1 MDSSDT
7 ITEEVCREDDVGDGQ
22 LLEVMVA
29 GYPVLLVRNRKE
41 FRALGSKCPHYG
53 APLSKGVLR
62 GERLRC
68 PWHGACF
75 NVRTGDIEE
84 YPALDCIP
92 CFKVTVEDGKVFIT
106 AKKKDLE
113 SSLRVKDTSR
123 RCLLNKNTMLLLGG
137 GVAALV
143 CAETLRQ
150 EGFTGRIIMATNE
163 KHVPYDKSKLSK
175 EMNLK
180 AEDIYLRKPEFL
192 EARGIELWT
201 EKEAVSVDFQKQKVR
216 FMDGSS
222 QKYHQLL
229 IATGSHSG
237 FLKVPGADLQ
247 NICTLQS
254 PEDSSKI
261 LELATGKNLVIVG
274 ASFIGMEV
282 AAFLSDK
289 AGTISVVE
297 REEFPY
303 QHALGPQV
311 GGVAMKMLQNKG
323 VKFHMKTELCELKGK
338 DGKVTEAVLANGE
351 HLPADVVVVGIG
363 SVPNSVFLKGTS
375 IARDDKGAILVN
387 LHMQTNI
394 PNVFAA
400 GDVVTFPVAL
410 LDGDS
415 SSIRHQQVAEAHGR
429 CAALNMLRRGKEL
442 HTVPYFWSTLLGKS
456 IRYAGRKGQREGNR
470 ISSHQLGL
478 GLAELTWSSSSSGL
492 AATVSLSPGPAGH
505 PELLFFADL
514 QCLGGHRGGTSLSK
528 AMRGSKSVLFA
539 PVTVPPVPP
548 HTGSEVGSVAA
559 AVPGLPE
566 QALSHRLWEGIHGHC
581 CEGKP
586 GATEIPDLLHQ
597 VSESMASPCL
607 GNRAQSSLLQPA
619 EIPQRLHISWLS
631 TKGSC

>member
-1 MDSSDT
+1 
-7 ITEEVCREDDVGDGQ
+7 
-22 LLEVMVA
+22 MVA

-75 NVRTGDIEE
+75 NIRTGDIEE
-84 YPALDCIP
+84 YPALDCIS

-106 AKKKDLE
+106 AKKKVLTLPAVTE
-113 SSLRVKDTSR
+113 HRQCPGLSSLV
-123 RCLLNKNTMLLLGG
+123 

-175 EMNLK
+175 VLPRNK
-180 AEDIYLRKPEFL
+180 
-192 EARGIELWT
+192 
-201 EKEAVSVDFQKQKVR
+201 AVSVDFQKQKVH
-216 FMDGSS
+216 FVDGSS

-237 FLKVPGADLQ
+237 FLKVPGAELQ
-247 NICTLQS
+247 NVYTLQT
-254 PEDSSKI
+254 PEESRKI
-261 LELATGKNLVIVG
+261 LELSTGKNLVIVG

-338 DGKVTEAVLANGE
+338 DGKVSHA
-351 HLPADVVVVGIG
+351 
-363 SVPNSVFLKGTS
+363 F
-375 IARDDKGAILVN
+375 
-387 LHMQTNI
+387 HMQTNI

-410 LDGDS
+410 LGGDS
-415 SSIRHQQVAEAHGR
+415 SSIRHQQVAEAHGH
-429 CAALNMLRRGKEL
+429 CAALNMLKRGKEL
-442 HTVPYFWSTLLGKS
+442 HTVPYFWTTLLGKS
-456 IRYAGRKGQREGNR
+456 IRYAGCGKGYTDTVVKGSLEQQKFLIFYIRDG
-470 ISSHQLGL
+470 HV
-478 GLAELTWSSSSSGL
+478 T
-492 AATVSLSPGPAGH
+492 AAASLNCDPMVSLIA
-505 PELLFFADL
+505 EVLY
-514 QCLGGHRGGTSLSK
+514 LGKQISK
-528 AMRGSKSVLFA
+528 
-539 PVTVPPVPP
+539 
-548 HTGSEVGSVAA
+548 E
-559 AVPGLPE
+559 E
-566 QALSHRLWEGIHGHC
+566 
-581 CEGKP
+581 
-586 GATEIPDLLHQ
+586 
-597 VSESMASPCL
+597 
-607 GNRAQSSLLQPA
+607 A
-619 EIPQRLHISWLS
+619 E
-631 TKGSC
+631 

>member
-1 MDSSDT
+1 MGALSNEGRASPAVGWQLCQTPGCHLAGESRRQQQCWLSDLGDKCLNPAGRTRSLWCSIRNLGPSECLPVPSMDSSDT

-29 GYPVLLVRNRKE
+29 GYPVLLVRNRRE

-75 NVRTGDIEE
+75 NIRTGDIEE

-113 SSLRVKDTSR
+113 SSQRVKDTSR

-150 EGFTGRIIMATNE
+150 EGFTGRIIMATKE

-192 EARGIELWT
+192 EARGIEFWT

-247 NICTLQS
+247 NICTLQT
-254 PEDSSKI
+254 PEESSKI
-261 LELATGKNLVIVG
+261 LELATGRNLVIVG

-297 REEFPY
+297 REEFPF
-303 QHALGPQV
+303 QHAMGPQV

-338 DGKVTEAVLANGE
+338 DGKVTEAVLVNGE
-351 HLPADVVVVGIG
+351 KLPADVVVVGIG
-363 SVPNSVFLKGTS
+363 STPSSAFLKGTS
-375 IARDDKGAILVN
+375 IARDAKGAILVD

-394 PNVFAA
+394 PKVFAA

-410 LDGDS
+410 LDGDR
-415 SSIRHQQVAEAHGR
+415 SSIHHQQVAEAHGCGKGYTDTVVKGSLEQQKFLIFYIR
-429 CAALNMLRRGKEL
+429 DGHVTAAASLNCDPMVSLIAEVL
-442 HTVPYFWSTLLGKS
+442 YLGKQISKEEAEACDIGS
-456 IRYAGRKGQREGNR
+456 I
-470 ISSHQLGL
+470 
-478 GLAELTWSSSSSGL
+478 
-492 AATVSLSPGPAGH
+492 
-505 PELLFFADL
+505 
-514 QCLGGHRGGTSLSK
+514 TSL
-528 AMRGSKSVLFA
+528 
-539 PVTVPPVPP
+539 
-548 HTGSEVGSVAA
+548 
-559 AVPGLPE
+559 
-566 QALSHRLWEGIHGHC
+566 
-581 CEGKP
+581 
-586 GATEIPDLLHQ
+586 
-597 VSESMASPCL
+597 
-607 GNRAQSSLLQPA
+607 AQS
-619 EIPQRLHISWLS
+619 
-631 TKGSC
+631 

>member
-1 MDSSDT
+1 MSPPRWKNVHYTQFSITSSVPTQFLLFYKYKHRSFPTASPAAAGSVAWNRQLLPGAASPDG
-7 ITEEVCREDDVGDGQ
+7 EERCATREEHHQPWAGSGQ
-22 LLEVMVA
+22 SSCGETRVSPHGKAADRSSGGSLTQGTDQVPEPPWQDQNLGLLECLTSTSSQQPPAWTAMTPSLKRLLEVMVA
-29 GYPVLLVRNRKE
+29 GYPVLLVRNRME
-41 FRALGSKCPHYG
+41 FHALGSKCPHYG

-62 GERLRC
+62 GDRLRC

-75 NVRTGDIEE
+75 NIRTGDIEE
-84 YPALDCIP
+84 YPALDCIS

-123 RCLLNKNTMLLLGG
+123 RCLLNRNTMLLLGG

-180 AEDIYLRKPEFL
+180 AEDVYLRKPEFL
-192 EARGIELWT
+192 EAQGIEFWT

-229 IATGSHSG
+229 IATGSHCG

-247 NICTLQS
+247 NICTLQT
-254 PEDSSKI
+254 PEESSKI

-297 REEFPY
+297 REEFPF

-311 GGVAMKMLQNKG
+311 GGVTMKMLQNKG

-351 HLPADVVVVGIG
+351 NLPADVVVVGIG
-363 SVPNSVFLKGTS
+363 
-375 IARDDKGAILVN
+375 
-387 LHMQTNI
+387 H
-394 PNVFAA
+394 
-400 GDVVTFPVAL
+400 
-410 LDGDS
+410 
-415 SSIRHQQVAEAHGR
+415 
-429 CAALNMLRRGKEL
+429 CAALNMLKRGKEL
-442 HTVPYFWSTLLGKS
+442 HTVPYFWTTLLGKS
-456 IRYAGRKGQREGNR
+456 IRYAGCGKGYTDTVVKGSLEQQKFLIFYIRDG
-470 ISSHQLGL
+470 HV
-478 GLAELTWSSSSSGL
+478 T
-492 AATVSLSPGPAGH
+492 AAASLNCDPMVSLIA
-505 PELLFFADL
+505 EVFY
-514 QCLGGHRGGTSLSK
+514 LGKQISKEEAEACDIGNIPSL
-528 AMRGSKSVLFA
+528 
-539 PVTVPPVPP
+539 
-548 HTGSEVGSVAA
+548 
-559 AVPGLPE
+559 
-566 QALSHRLWEGIHGHC
+566 
-581 CEGKP
+581 
-586 GATEIPDLLHQ
+586 
-597 VSESMASPCL
+597 
-607 GNRAQSSLLQPA
+607 AQS
-619 EIPQRLHISWLS
+619 
-631 TKGSC
+631 

>member
-1 MDSSDT
+1 MDSDDT
-7 ITEEVCREDDVGDGQ
+7 NTVTAEVCREDDVGDGE

-41 FRALGSKCPHYG
+41 FSALGSKCPHYG

-75 NVRTGDIEE
+75 NIRTGDIEE
-84 YPALDCIP
+84 YPSLDCIS
-92 CFKVTVEDGKVFIT
+92 CFKVTVEDGKVFVT

-113 SSLRVKDTSR
+113 NSLRVKDRSR
-123 RCLLNKNTMLLLGG
+123 RCLVNQNTMLLLGG

-150 EGFTGRIIMATNE
+150 EGFTGRIIMATKE

-175 EMNLK
+175 EMDLK

-192 EARGIELWT
+192 DAQGIEFWT
-201 EKEAVSVDFQKQKVR
+201 EKEAVSVDFQKQQVH

-229 IATGSHSG
+229 IATGSHSS

-247 NICTLQS
+247 NVCVLQT

-274 ASFIGMEV
+274 ASFVGMEV

-297 REEFPY
+297 REEFPF

-323 VKFHMKTELCELKGK
+323 VKFHMKSELCELKGK
-338 DGKVTEAVLANGE
+338 YGKVTEAVLANGE
-351 HLPADVVVVGIG
+351 KLPADVVVVGIG
-363 SVPNSVFLKGTS
+363 STPSSAFLKGTS
-375 IARDDKGAILVN
+375 IARDDKGAILVD

-400 GDVVTFPVAL
+400 GDVVSFPVAL
-410 LDGDS
+410 LNGDR
-415 SSIRHQQVAEAHGR
+415 SSIHHQQVAEAHG
-429 CAALNMLRRGKEL
+429 E
-442 HTVPYFWSTLLGKS
+442 
-456 IRYAGRKGQREGNR
+456 
-470 ISSHQLGL
+470 SS
-478 GLAELTWSSSSSGL
+478 A
-492 AATVSLSPGPAGH
+492 
-505 PELLFFADL
+505 
-514 QCLGGHRGGTSLSK
+514 TSLSSSPGGGNGAEGTGQDNK
-528 AMRGSKSVLFA
+528 RQRTLLWA
-539 PVTVPPVPP
+539 PSRKIVPLLA
-548 HTGSEVGSVAA
+548 HHRSRCCLKHAEEREGVAHHSLLLDHVA
-559 AVPGLPE
+559 WEKHPLC
-566 QALSHRLWEGIHGHC
+566 RLWKGIHRHC
-581 CEGKP
+581 CQGQP
-586 GATEIPDLLHQ
+586 GATEVPDLLPQGWPCDSSCQPELRPHG
-597 VSESMASPCL
+597 VSHCRSFIL
-607 GNRAQSSLLQPA
+607 GETNLQ
-619 EIPQRLHISWLS
+619 RRSRGL
-631 TKGSC
+631 

>member
-1 MDSSDT
+1 MDSDDT

-29 GYPVLLVRNRKE
+29 GYPVLLVRNRRE

-75 NVRTGDIEE
+75 NIRTGDIEE
-84 YPALDCIP
+84 YPALDCIS

-123 RCLLNKNTMLLLGG
+123 RCLLNRNTMLLLGG

-175 EMNLK
+175 DMNLK
-180 AEDIYLRKPEFL
+180 AEDVYLRKPEFL
-192 EARGIELWT
+192 QARGIEFWT
-201 EKEAVSVDFQKQKVR
+201 EKEAVSVDFQEQKVH
-216 FMDGSS
+216 FTDGSS

-229 IATGSHSG
+229 IATGSHPG

-247 NICTLQS
+247 NICTLQT
-254 PEDSSKI
+254 PEESSKI

-297 REEFPY
+297 REEFPF

-323 VKFHMKTELCELKGK
+323 VKFHMKTELCELRGK

-351 HLPADVVVVGIG
+351 KLPADVVVVGIG
-363 SVPNSVFLKGTS
+363 SAPNSAFLKGTS

-394 PNVFAA
+394 PDVFAA

-410 LDGDS
+410 LDGDR
-415 SSIRHQQVAEAHGR
+415 SSIHHQQVAEAHGH

-442 HTVPYFWSTLLGKS
+442 HTVPYFWTTLLGKS
-456 IRYAGRKGQREGNR
+456 IRYAE
-470 ISSHQLGL
+470 
-478 GLAELTWSSSSSGL
+478 
-492 AATVSLSPGPAGH
+492 
-505 PELLFFADL
+505 
-514 QCLGGHRGGTSLSK
+514 
-528 AMRGSKSVLFA
+528 
-539 PVTVPPVPP
+539 VT
-548 HTGSEVGSVAA
+548 
-559 AVPGLPE
+559 
-566 QALSHRLWEGIHGHC
+566 
-581 CEGKP
+581 
-586 GATEIPDLLHQ
+586 
-597 VSESMASPCL
+597 
-607 GNRAQSSLLQPA
+607 
-619 EIPQRLHISWLS
+619 
-631 TKGSC
+631 

>member
-1 MDSSDT
+1 MDGDDT
-7 ITEEVCREDDVGDGQ
+7 VTAEVCREDDVGDGQ

-75 NVRTGDIEE
+75 NIRTGDIEE
-84 YPALDCIP
+84 YPALDCIS

-113 SSLRVKDTSR
+113 SSLRVKDASR

-150 EGFTGRIIMATNE
+150 EGFTGRIIMATKE

-180 AEDIYLRKPEFL
+180 AEDVYLRKPEFL
-192 EARGIELWT
+192 QAQGIEFWT
-201 EKEAVSVDFQKQKVR
+201 EKEAVSVDFQKQKVH

-247 NICTLQS
+247 NVCTLQT
-254 PEDSSKI
+254 PEESSKI

-289 AGTISVVE
+289 AGNISVVE
-297 REEFPY
+297 REEFPF
-303 QHALGPQV
+303 QHTLGPQV
-311 GGVAMKMLQNKG
+311 GGVTMKMLQNKG
-323 VKFHMKTELCELKGK
+323 VKFCMKTELCELKGR
-338 DGKVTEAVLANGE
+338 DGKVAEAALANGE
-351 HLPADVVVVGIG
+351 NLPADVVVVGIG
-363 SVPNSVFLKGTS
+363 STPNSTFLKGTS
-375 IARDDKGAILVN
+375 IARDDKGAILVD

-410 LDGDS
+410 LDGDR
-415 SSIRHQQVAEAHGR
+415 SSIHHQQVAEAHGH
-429 CAALNMLRRGKEL
+429 CAALNMLKRGKEL
-442 HTVPYFWSTLLGKS
+442 RTVPYFWTTLLGKS
-456 IRYAGRKGQREGNR
+456 IRYAGRRGQREGNR
-470 ISSHQLGL
+470 TSSLPICSPTQLGL
-478 GLAELTWSSSSSGL
+478 GLVNTVWLQSSPE
-492 AATVSLSPGPAGH
+492 AA
-505 PELLFFADL
+505 
-514 QCLGGHRGGTSLSK
+514 
-528 AMRGSKSVLFA
+528 
-539 PVTVPPVPP
+539 
-548 HTGSEVGSVAA
+548 
-559 AVPGLPE
+559 
-566 QALSHRLWEGIHGHC
+566 QALDWLPWLWEGIHGHC
-581 CEGKP
+581 CEGQP

-597 VSESMASPCL
+597 GWPCDCSCQPELRPHGVSDCRSFVL
-607 GNRAQSSLLQPA
+607 GETNLQ
-619 EIPQRLHISWLS
+619 RRSRGL
-631 TKGSC
+631 